1 MPRQIPWHR
10 QRVLEEEED
19 VESPEK
25 LSEGIRESS
34 KDKLAED
41 LAEADKRVVLLKR
54 NLLESLES
62 SGVKVL
68 ERKSEQRRRLLGK
81 SLQRRRSPRKSLIWQ
96 LFANR
101 ESLLL
106 ERESQRCEQRN

>member
-1 MPRQIPWHR
+1 MPRQILWHR
-10 QRVLEEEED
+10 EVPSEEED

-41 LAEADKRVVLLKR
+41 LPEAESSVVLLKR
-54 NLLESLES
+54 NLLESLKS

-68 ERKSEQRRRLLGK
+68 
-81 SLQRRRSPRKSLIWQ
+81 
-96 LFANR
+96 
-101 ESLLL
+101 
-106 ERESQRCEQRN
+106 

>member
-10 QRVLEEEED
+10 GVQSEEED

-41 LAEADKRVVLLKR
+41 LPEAESSVVLLKR
-54 NLLESLES
+54 NLLESLKS

-68 ERKSEQRRRLLGK
+68 
-81 SLQRRRSPRKSLIWQ
+81 
-96 LFANR
+96 
-101 ESLLL
+101 
-106 ERESQRCEQRN
+106 